1 MPAIVCSSICVR
13 IQQILR
19 VTTKHFEILALPD
32 AQRALPQEELID
44 SLRSQWSDTPAL
56 RVRHPPT
63 ARGPVLWAATRC
75 A

>member
-1 MPAIVCSSICVR
+1 MPAIARSSTCVR

-32 AQRALPQEELID
+32 APRALPQEELID
-44 SLRSQWSDTPAL
+44 SLRFRGSDTPAL

-63 ARGPVLWAATRC
+63 AHGPVLWSATRC